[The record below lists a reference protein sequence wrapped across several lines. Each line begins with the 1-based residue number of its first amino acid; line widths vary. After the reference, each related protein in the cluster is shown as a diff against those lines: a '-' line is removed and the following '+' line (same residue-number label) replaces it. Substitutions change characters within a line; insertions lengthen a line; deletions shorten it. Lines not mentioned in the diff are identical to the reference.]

1 MIGND
6 IISLAEVLPNHQA
19 LRPGFRDKVC
29 LPEELHPLTT
39 LFSEEISIW
48 ILWAAKESAY
58 KVYRQAGGP
67 AIFAP
72 KKKLFQAN
80 SLTKSKIKGIT
91 KTPSGNYSTC
101 IQVQADYIIA
111 ESWSIDM
118 NDYRLLH
125 RVIPLAGKEYQ
136 EQSAGLKRE
145 IPGWVAK
152 LYGLSTESVSLYKNQ
167 AGVPY
172 LSYQGQRMEVSISL
186 SHHGYYG
193 LGSILAHKNSPFLG

>member
-6 IISLAEVLPNHQA
+6 IISLAEVLPNQRA
-19 LRPGFRDKVC
+19 LRPGFRNKVC
-29 LPEELHPLTT
+29 LAEELHPLTY

-67 AIFAP
+67 VIFAP
-72 KKKLFQAN
+72 KKNLFQAN
-80 SLTKSKIKGIT
+80 SLTKSQVRGIT
-91 KTPSGNYSTC
+91 KTPKGNYHTC

-111 ESWSIDM
+111 ESWSVNM
-118 NDYRLLH
+118 NDYRLL
-125 RVIPLAGKEYQ
+125 RQVIPLASKHYR
-136 EQSAGLKRE
+136 EQSTGLKRE
-145 IPGWVAK
+145 IPVGVAK
-152 LYGLSTESVSLYKNQ
+152 AYGIPVESVSLHKDQ

-172 LSYQGQRMEVSISL
+172 LNYQDRRMELSISL

-193 LGSILAHKNSPFLG
+193 LCSILAHKNSPFLG